1 MVGTR
6 STLKSK
12 STWLLTLFT
21 AMVLVSAAACGGTSD
36 EPSTAVA
43 ANSTGQSI
51 LDSSGTDDSG
61 NAIPGALTPVD
72 PLVIPVVEPEPGSD
86 EAAILNSLSN
96 VALAVATKDWDLFV
110 KTCNPNRRM
119 KNGAQAELLVD
130 FYIAQGRAD
139 LSGLNYRDVAVQIF
153 EDGSAV
159 TMAAEYLHDE
169 VGTEQVQFS
178 WFNSDGN
185 WYLNTNCINTG

>member
-6 STLKSK
+6 STFKSK

-21 AMVLVSAAACGGTSD
+21 AMLLVSAAACGGTSD

-43 ANSTGQSI
+43 ANSADQSI
-51 LDSSGTDDSG
+51 LDPSGTDDSG
-61 NAIPGALTPVD
+61 DANQGALTPVD
-72 PLVIPVVEPEPGSD
+72 PLVVPVVEPEPGSD
-86 EAAILNSLSN
+86 EAVILNSLSN

-110 KTCNPNRRM
+110 ETCNPNRRM
-119 KNGAQAELLVD
+119 KNGAQAELLVE

-153 EDGSAV
+153 DDGSAATTAV
-159 TMAAEYLHDE
+159 EYLRDE

-178 WFNSDGN
+178 WFNSDGI